1 MEMMV
6 VPFRLDGQRYGAPI
20 TLVREVGYM
29 QSATRL
35 PLTPDWV
42 EGVIDLRGEVI
53 PVINLRRRLGL
64 PENTAAATG
73 DGHRLIILDVGGRSV
88 ALIVD
93 EVDTVTMLT
102 EDQIGKPDA
111 NLLPG
116 AEEYLTGV
124 ARTADG
130 LIVLIDLVKLIG
142 LTVVR

>member
-1 MEMMV
+1 MV

-29 QSATRL
+29 QAATRL

-42 EGVIDLRGEVI
+42 EGVVDLRGEVL

-64 PENTAAATG
+64 PEKALTAET
-73 DGHRLIILDVGGRSV
+73 RLMVLASSERSV

-93 EVDTVTMLT
+93 EVDTVTILSD
-102 EDQIGKPDA
+102 EQIGQPDA
-111 NLLPG
+111 GLLPG

-124 ARTADG
+124 ARTGDG
-130 LIVLIDLVKLIG
+130 LILLIDLVRLLG
-142 LTVVR
+142 FAAV

>member
-1 MEMMV
+1 MMV

-29 QSATRL
+29 QAATRL

-42 EGVIDLRGEVI
+42 EGVIDLRGEVL

-64 PENTAAATG
+64 PEKATTEET
-73 DGHRLIILDVGGRSV
+73 RLMVLTSGERSA

-93 EVDTVTMLT
+93 EVDTVTALT
-102 EDQIGKPDA
+102 EEQIGQPDPG
-111 NLLPG
+111 LLPG

-124 ARTADG
+124 ARTEDG
-130 LIVLIDLVKLIG
+130 LIVLIDLVRLIG
-142 LTVVR
+142 LRAV